1 MEIEISDKKRKLN
14 HIGFIVSG
22 WMYQRKYAQ
31 IVQLYKELVEN
42 GTIEPIE
49 HINRIEDA
57 DVEFLIFKFFIAFD
71 KMKEEGLPIPYN
83 EDDILP

>member
-1 MEIEISDKKRKLN
+1 M
-14 HIGFIVSG
+14 GFIVSG

-31 IVQLYKELVEN
+31 IEQLYKELIEN

-49 HINRIEDA
+49 QTNRVED
-57 DVEFLIFKFFIAFD
+57 VGFLMFIFFIAFD
-71 KMKEEGLPIPYN
+71 EVKEEGLPVPYN